1 MRWTE
6 KQLAEHLERTGAAG
20 AKNRVDV
27 SNPPFRPVD
36 MLLDLPAPISV
47 NRMRRVDWKAR
58 KNALSWREMADKFL
72 EAAMTRGEVQR
83 ARLARYE
90 LQITLSEQHC
100 RIDADNGLKLL
111 IDYLRYAEIV
121 LDDSKKNLRRIV
133 VEWGH
138 APAGCRVLIKPME
151 G

>member
-1 MRWTE
+1 
-6 KQLAEHLERTGAAG
+6 
-20 AKNRVDV
+20 
-27 SNPPFRPVD
+27 